1 MPTDY
6 SSPKQ
11 LVLGISLR
19 DEATYD
25 NFFRRA
31 NSKNSEVVSALQ
43 SQLLADGE
51 QAIYLWGVAGCGL
64 THLLQAACHDAQE
77 KGFTAQYLPLRDL
90 AGYAPDSIF
99 DGLEA
104 QQLVCIDSLDT
115 VIGHSA
121 WEHALFDFY
130 NRMRDAG
137 KRVVFSSA
145 SNPGDLSVQLQDLK
159 SRLSWGVIYHVEEL
173 DDADK
178 SAALQMRA
186 KARGMDM
193 QDEVAQ
199 FILNRAPRDT
209 NDLFYILD
217 RLDELSLRE
226 QRKLTIPFVK
236 EALSY

>member
-1 MPTDY
+1 MPTHY

-19 DEATYD
+19 DEATYR
-25 NFFRRA
+25 NFYCRA
-31 NSKNSEVVSALQ
+31 GSKNSEIVNILKA
-43 SQLLADGE
+43 QLSGSGE
-51 QAIYLWGVAGCGL
+51 QIIYLWGAAGCGL
-64 THLLQAACHDAQE
+64 THLLQAACHDAHE
-77 KGFTAQYLPLRDL
+77 RGIYAQYLPLKDL

-99 DGLEA
+99 EGLEA
-104 QQLVCIDSLDT
+104 QDLVCVDSVDA
-115 VIGHSA
+115 VVGHSA
-121 WEHALFDFY
+121 WEKALFDFF

-137 KRVVFSSA
+137 KRIIFSSVA
-145 SNPGDLSVQLQDLK
+145 NPNKLPMRLEDLK
-159 SRLSWGVIYHVEEL
+159 SRLAWSVIYHLEEL

-186 KARGMDM
+186 KSRGMDM
-193 QDEVAQ
+193 QEEVAQ

-217 RLDELSLRE
+217 SLDELSLRE

-236 EALSY
+236 EVLGY